1 MSRRDFKW
9 QKERRSKFT
18 ENYSK
23 EGKMQKAEALGHTD
37 NPPASQEDTNAY
49 F

>member
-9 QKERRSKFT
+9 QKERRPKFT

-23 EGKMQKAEALGHTD
+23 EGKTQKAEALGHTD
-37 NPPASQEDTNAY
+37 TPAAGQEDTNAY

>member
-1 MSRRDFKW
+1 MSRRDFKRK
-9 QKERRSKFT
+9 KERRPKLR

-23 EGKMQKAEALGHTD
+23 EGRMQKAGALGHTD
-37 NPPASQEDTNAY
+37 TPPASQEDRNTY